1 MTRSRLKHAHT
12 HTCGKVT
19 IKIYLST
26 HKQIHTCTHAHTDMS
41 QEITTI
47 TNRDM
52 QTSNDRIK
60 IRITTTATTM
70 DKEVGIT
77 HREVGIVIGTMDMI
91 I

>member
-1 MTRSRLKHAHT
+1 
-12 HTCGKVT
+12 
-19 IKIYLST
+19 
-26 HKQIHTCTHAHTDMS
+26 MS

-52 QTSNDRIK
+52 QTSNGRTKTK
-60 IRITTTATTM
+60 IISTATTM

-91 I
+91 IR